1 MKTVKTS
8 KKWFFAILSMIFF
21 SIAVWA
27 IVIDSDTFDSDMDGW
42 SKLNTSDQV
51 SWNSSRLFINTD
63 DTATK
68 TYDFGSTYANKDITI
83 TLTATK
89 TNNWESSDI
98 IQITANGTS
107 VYNSNTGGSISFNT
121 TLDGSGRVVLRIMP
135 NTNASNEDLYI
146 DNISIDYD
154 PVYTSDG
161 FVDFSLVNP
170 SDTRNIIGNYAIA
183 GNTVMCLTEK
193 TSGYGGTCHGQND
206 YQNQTSNLR
215 VSKYIDIDGDS
226 STWNS
231 TSSYIQ
237 LPTTYDE
244 SSSGGIAWAGLFW
257 QGRIVTDKDYVMHYG
272 VSSGSTYS
280 FTETGSGSTVT
291 NVDIKAALVNNI
303 KLKIDTGNY
312 NNIEASTVNSY
323 ASSNGVTYAA
333 FADVTNIAKSVN
345 MNIGKHVFT
354 VANLVTNE
362 GREASPGLFGGWSLV
377 VIYKESALGK
387 ARNISIYNGLTSPGT
402 DTPAVH
408 ISGLK
413 LPKSGAVS
421 AQLSVFAGE
430 GESLYSVDWMK
441 LSDKETTGYSFLP
454 GATDNNNIFDAVM
467 DGVTRDNITN
477 NNLQANNNGVDI
489 DRYDISSLMTGY
501 RDSNENIEDVYVK
514 LYSNNDYITPS
525 MLAFSAELYRPN
537 LCYDFEATQ
546 GDYITVPI
554 ASDRSFTPINN
565 GDPFYLKLFVRS
577 QESDF
582 PIQGASLGVDFNR
595 SGILQFSLSKTKVQP
610 PHVNAYQDAILMD
623 GTSKDISIGSNN
635 SITGGLIDAYESIYA
650 KIGHDMVTGTNL
662 PMKFDATV
670 KGSIVLDSNTS
681 TLIPF
686 ALSTTDGS
694 FTRCEG
700 SAIYNPRW
708 LQFNIERPNTSNDY
722 RLYTQVTGKP
732 FAMDVVSYSA
742 SSDYKTHESLSDVVT
757 ELELIDVGS
766 MENNASQDYDTVCED
781 VDKVKPWLNNKKV
794 FQKFDGSYRVNVNI
808 PSELNT
814 YAIKNAAMRVWV
826 LTDGNGTIVHHEC
839 TDVDHS
845 CFKTLYTTEYSS
857 FSPNNCGTSCG
868 ASNTDRECYECLK
881 TYYATPACSRDNFSV
896 RPDGFKIRVGDNN
909 QTTNSV
915 SNWIVANQNNPSIV
929 NLVSGYNYPIEIN
942 ATRYQTSEIAQGYYQ
957 TNDDENDILNGNFS
971 LLKVT
976 ADLLALVFNDDTSTC
991 NDTKHVQLKVDI
1003 LNGTNTPTTSY
1014 IHRENV
1020 GNFNLAMIDNTWTQ
1034 VDQAGYAYKPFN
1046 GADCTSG
1053 SGDSEGTLVG
1063 CSTLSDKGTSDF
1075 STVPINFVPA
1085 KIAVN
1090 MSASSPLNLG
1100 WLYMG
1105 ATDENIDE
1113 DMSVKFDG
1121 NLTAVNYKNVATSNF
1136 VTGCA
1141 AKDVN
1146 LSMDFNSSASMTA
1159 KNLDD
1164 NSTETVNLRYGFKSN
1179 DDTNYTYGDANTSD
1193 DTNTS
1198 GFMQIKKS
1206 KFLKENNGSS
1216 PTEILY
1222 NIEKIFDKVL
1232 NPIKIWFKALTSMLI
1247 DDDDKNVTAYAET
1260 KDNFTIEGNQTYNQS
1275 YIFLYSRVYSPFEES
1290 TTDVLDLSTK
1300 TQFSVLAYCDSSCTQ
1315 YDSIINTTSTS
1326 MPENWYKVTAHA
1338 SDYMGLIE
1346 SFDANE
1352 TGTTISPSTAKFV
1365 DEGSTNDVTITYPM
1379 ALRTKIV
1386 GITVYPTS
1394 WLKYKYRYTDASGN
1408 PISFKLKFIAPSYEW
1423 FGVGNTGNVVNTR
1436 PTPENNRLSW

>member
-1 MKTVKTS
+1 MKTIKSS

-21 SIAVWA
+21 SVVVWA
-27 IVIDSDTFDSDMDGW
+27 VIIDTDTFDSNTDIW
-42 SKLNTSDQV
+42 SGTNVT
-51 SWNSSRLFINTD
+51 WNAATKRLFINTD
-63 DTATK
+63 NTAIK
-68 TYDFGSTYANKDITI
+68 TYDFGSTYANKDVTI

-89 TNNWESSDI
+89 ASTWESSDR
-98 IQITANGTS
+98 IQITANGTQ
-107 VYNSNTGGSISFNT
+107 VYNSITDGSISFNA
-121 TLDGSGRVVLRIMP
+121 TLDSSGKLILQIMP
-135 NTNASNEDLYI
+135 NTNASAEDLYI

-161 FVDFSLVNP
+161 FVDFSLINP

-206 YQNQTSNLR
+206 YKDQTSNLK

-231 TSSYIQ
+231 TSSYVN
-237 LPTTYDE
+237 LPNTYAQGSD
-244 SSSGGIAWAGLFW
+244 GIAWVGLFW
-257 QGRIVTDKDYVMHYG
+257 QGRIATDKDYAMRYG

-280 FTETGSGSTVT
+280 FTETGSGSTIT
-291 NVDIKAALVNNI
+291 NANIKAASVNNI
-303 KLKIDTGNY
+303 KLKIDTGSY
-312 NNIEASTVNSY
+312 NDIQASTVNSY
-323 ASSNGVTYAA
+323 TSSNGVTYAA
-333 FADVTNIAKSVN
+333 FADVTSIARSAN

-377 VIYKESALGK
+377 VIYKENSLGR

-402 DTPAVH
+402 NTPPVH

-430 GESLYSVDWMK
+430 GESLYEIDWMK
-441 LSDKETTGYSFLP
+441 LSDNATTGYNFLP

-467 DGVTRDNITN
+467 DGVTRDNISGQS
-477 NNLQANNNGVDI
+477 NNLQTNNNGVDI
-489 DRYDISSLMTGY
+489 DKYDISSLMTGY
-501 RDSNENIEDVYVK
+501 RDTNSDIEDVYVK

-546 GDYITVPI
+546 GDYVTIPVM
-554 ASDRSFTPINN
+554 SDRSFTPLNT
-565 GDPFYLKLFVRS
+565 GDSFNLKLFVRS

-582 PIQGASLGVDFNR
+582 PINSANLEVDFNR
-595 SGILQFSLSKTKVQP
+595 SGILQFNLSKTEVQP
-610 PHVNAYQDAILMD
+610 PHVNAYEPAILID
-623 GTSKDISIGSNN
+623 GTTKNISIGSNN
-635 SITGGLIDAYESIYA
+635 SITGGIIGAFESIYA
-650 KIGHDMVTGTNL
+650 KISHDMITGTSL
-662 PMKFDATV
+662 PMKFDVTIN
-670 KGSIVLDSNTS
+670 GSVVLDASTS
-681 TLIPF
+681 MTIPF
-686 ALSTTDGS
+686 ALSTSDGS
-694 FTRCEG
+694 LERCKG

-732 FAMDVVSYSA
+732 FAMDVVSYNA
-742 SSDYKTHESLSDVVT
+742 SSNYTDHESLNNVVT
-757 ELELIDVGS
+757 ELELIDIGS
-766 MENNASQDYDTVCED
+766 MENNASMGYDTVCED
-781 VDKVKPWLNNKKV
+781 VSKTRPWLNNQKV
-794 FQKFDGSYRVNVNI
+794 FQKFDGSYRVNVDI
-808 PSELNT
+808 PSQLNT
-814 YAIKNAAMRVWV
+814 YAIKNAAMRVWA
-826 LTDGNGTIVHHEC
+826 LTDGNGTIVHHTC

-845 CFKTLYTTEYSS
+845 CFKTLYTTDYSS
-857 FSPNNCGTSCG
+857 LLPNNCGTSCG
-868 ASNTDRECYECLK
+868 TSNTDIECYECLK

-896 RPDGFKIRVGDNN
+896 RPDGFRIRVGDNN
-909 QTTNSV
+909 ETTNSV
-915 SNWIVANQNNPSIV
+915 SNWIIANQNNPSRV

-942 ATRYQTSEIAQGYYQ
+942 ATRYGTSEIAQGYYQ

-976 ADLLALVFNDDTSTC
+976 ADLLAIIFDDDTSTC

-1003 LNGTNTPTTSY
+1003 LNGVNNPTSSY

-1034 VDQAGYAYKPFN
+1034 VDQAGYAYKPFS
-1046 GADCTSG
+1046 GADCASG
-1053 SGDSEGTLVG
+1053 NGDSDAAIVG

-1075 STVPINFVPA
+1075 STVPISFVPA

-1090 MSASSPLNLG
+1090 MSASSPLDLG

-1105 ATDENIDE
+1105 DVDEN
-1113 DMSVKFDG
+1113 MSVKFDG

-1146 LSMDFNSSASMTA
+1146 LSMDFNNSMSSMVAENTGDHNTTIVGL
-1159 KNLDD
+1159 KYRL
-1164 NSTETVNLRYGFKSN
+1164 TSN
-1179 DDTNYTYGDANTSD
+1179 NDTNYTDGDANA
-1193 DTNTS
+1193 S
-1198 GFMQIKKS
+1198 GFMQIKES
-1206 KFLKENNGSS
+1206 KFLKDNNGTS

-1232 NPIKIWFKALTSMLI
+1232 NPVKIWFKTLTSILI

-1260 KDNFTIEGNQTYNQS
+1260 KNNFTIDDNKTYNQP
-1275 YIFLYSRVYSPFEES
+1275 YIFLYGRVYSPLEAE
-1290 TTDVLDLSTK
+1290 TPTILTLNTE
-1300 TQFSVLAYCDSSCTQ
+1300 TALSVLAYCDSSLVDCSQ
-1315 YDSIINTTSTS
+1315 YGAILDTTTI
-1326 MPENWYKVTAHA
+1326 PITNWYRVKAHT
-1338 SDYMGLIE
+1338 SSIMGVIQSL
-1346 SFDANE
+1346 SANKA
-1352 TGTTISPSTAKFV
+1352 GTTISPDTNVSFV
-1365 DEGSTNDVTITYPM
+1365 NNGTTNNITIGYPM
-1379 ALRTKIV
+1379 INRTQIV
-1386 GITVYPTS
+1386 RITASPSS
-1394 WLKYKYRYTDASGN
+1394 WLKYHSTDISGN
-1408 PISFKLKFIAPSYEW
+1408 PFFDIKFAIPSYEW
-1423 FGVGNTGNVVNTR
+1423 FGAGKTGDVVNTR
-1436 PTPENNRLSW
+1436 PTPDSKRLSW